1 MQLLEFQLS
10 LTKIS
15 PSEYISNGGN
25 MPYLMSRLCK
35 AHFNTLDIFLRGK
48 DNKIVLI
55 QLLYYVGVVD
65 KREAYNIG
73 YIQTK

>member
-1 MQLLEFQLS
+1 
-10 LTKIS
+10 
-15 PSEYISNGGN
+15 

-55 QLLYYVGVVD
+55 QLLYHVGVVD